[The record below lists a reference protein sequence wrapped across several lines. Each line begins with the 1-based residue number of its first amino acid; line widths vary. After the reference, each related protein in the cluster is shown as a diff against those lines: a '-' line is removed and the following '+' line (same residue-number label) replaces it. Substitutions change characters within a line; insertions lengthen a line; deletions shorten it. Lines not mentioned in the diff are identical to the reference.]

1 MKKEDVLLRLIAI
14 SGEMPAELVREVVGS
29 ESYAAVLV
37 TKLKKEGFI
46 SVRNSG
52 GYKGYILRSKG
63 KKYLL
68 TSYEEDL
75 SFFLSGS
82 AQTNHIKSEP
92 DKRLR
97 LHRMSEIW
105 VYFWKI
111 GIKIFQSQKPDLGN
125 GFEKVGKKQSITAV
139 WSIRRVQMRSKAPE
153 PAGYCL
159 PRRALMSSI
168 TL

>member
-75 SFFLSGS
+75 SFFLTGS
-82 AQTNHIKSEP
+82 PQTKHIKS
-92 DKRLR
+92 
-97 LHRMSEIW
+97 
-105 VYFWKI
+105 
-111 GIKIFQSQKPDLGN
+111 
-125 GFEKVGKKQSITAV
+125 
-139 WSIRRVQMRSKAPE
+139 
-153 PAGYCL
+153 
-159 PRRALMSSI
+159 
-168 TL
+168 